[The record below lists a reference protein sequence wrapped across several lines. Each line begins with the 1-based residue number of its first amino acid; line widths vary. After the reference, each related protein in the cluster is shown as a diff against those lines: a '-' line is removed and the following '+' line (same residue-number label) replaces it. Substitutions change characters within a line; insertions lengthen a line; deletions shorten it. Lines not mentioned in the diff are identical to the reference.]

1 MTGKKRGFS
10 PEFRDTA
17 AREVV
22 ENSRSIASVA
32 REIGVHDTTL
42 GNWVRAYK
50 EKHPVEGPALE
61 LSDRARLRELERENR
76 ELQQKVAFLEKVSA
90 YFASGQR

>member
-1 MTGKKRGFS
+1 MRFPRATR
-10 PEFRDTA
+10 
-17 AREVV
+17 
-22 ENSRSIASVA
+22 
-32 REIGVHDTTL
+32 L
-42 GNWVRAYK
+42 RAYK
-50 EKHPVEGPALE
+50 EKRAGDEAPVS